1 MLKSDLQNFPKQ
13 HQTSLLAPAN
23 PMYPNQNPMYGQT
36 PSTEVLKARLAAAEA
51 ERNPPRYTP
60 PTPQDIQATPIVK
73 PLQDENKAYEAAI
86 LGQAKDRGLKG
97 VAYVL
102 EQKATEVERKQRVAQ
117 FYCAHTYVN
126 VPVQWYGA
134 TVYPRICPKC
144 GHIRSSEYA
153 K

>member
-1 MLKSDLQNFPKQ
+1 
-13 HQTSLLAPAN
+13 
-23 PMYPNQNPMYGQT
+23 MYGQT
-36 PSTEVLKARLAAAEA
+36 PSAELLKARLAAAEA
-51 ERNPPRYTP
+51 ERNPPRFIP
-60 PTPQDIQATPIVK
+60 PPPQDIQSIPIVK
-73 PLQDENKAYEAAI
+73 PLQDEQKAYEAAI
-86 LGQAKDRGLKG
+86 IRQAKDRGLQG

-102 EQKATEVERKQRVAQ
+102 EQKAGEEERKQRVTQ

-144 GHIRSSEYA
+144 GHIRSSDYV

>member
-1 MLKSDLQNFPKQ
+1 
-13 HQTSLLAPAN
+13 
-23 PMYPNQNPMYGQT
+23 MYPNQNPMYGQT
-36 PSTEVLKARLAAAEA
+36 PSAEVLKARLAAAEA

-60 PTPQDIQATPIVK
+60 PTPQDIKAIPAGHPSFPGHPPCMVVVK

-102 EQKATEVERKQRVAQ
+102 EQKAAEVERKQRVAQ

>member
-1 MLKSDLQNFPKQ
+1 MFPHK
-13 HQTSLLAPAN
+13 
-23 PMYPNQNPMYGQT
+23 NPMYGQT
-36 PSTEVLKARLAAAEA
+36 PSTEVLNARYAAAMA
-51 ERNPPRYTP
+51 ERNPSYVTP
-60 PTPQDIQATPIVK
+60 PTPADIQPTPAGHFGQPPCMVVVK
-73 PLQDENKAYEAAI
+73 PLQDEQRAYEAA
-86 LGQAKDRGLKG
+86 LLAQAKDRGLKG

-102 EQKATEVERKQRVAQ
+102 EQKAGEEERKKRLTQ

-144 GHIRSSEYA
+144 GHIRSSDYA

>member
-1 MLKSDLQNFPKQ
+1 MFP
-13 HQTSLLAPAN
+13 H
-23 PMYPNQNPMYGQT
+23 QNPMYGQT
-36 PSTEVLKARLAAAEA
+36 PSAEVLKARLAAAEA
-51 ERNPPRYTP
+51 ERNPPRITP
-60 PTPQDIQATPIVK
+60 PTPQDIQSIPIVK

-86 LGQAKDRGLKG
+86 LGQAKDRGLRD

-102 EQKATEVERKQRVAQ
+102 EQKAAEVERKQRVAQ

-134 TVYPRICPKC
+134 TVYPRICRKC
-144 GHIRSSEYA
+144 GHIRPSDYT